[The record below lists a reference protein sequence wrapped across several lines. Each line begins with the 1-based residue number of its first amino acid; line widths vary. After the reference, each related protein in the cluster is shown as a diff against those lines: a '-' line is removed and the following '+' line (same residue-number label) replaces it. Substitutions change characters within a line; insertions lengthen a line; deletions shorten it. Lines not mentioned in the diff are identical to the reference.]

1 MVVVCVGVWVAVM
14 VVWVSDGDGVWV
26 VVYVSDDVGVRGC
39 VGVSYGGYSDGFLE
53 RERNRILF
61 FFFFFE

>member
-1 MVVVCVGVWVAVM
+1 MCVGVWVAVM

-39 VGVSYGGYSDGFLE
+39 VGVSYGGGVFRMVAIVMDS
-53 RERNRILF
+53 
-61 FFFFFE
+61 

>member
-26 VVYVSDDVGVRGC
+26 VVYVLDDVGVRRC
-39 VGVSYGGYSDGFLE
+39 VGVSYGGGVFWMVAMVMGS
-53 RERNRILF
+53 
-61 FFFFFE
+61 

>member
-39 VGVSYGGYSDGFLE
+39 VGVSYGGGVFRMVAMVMGS
-53 RERNRILF
+53 
-61 FFFFFE
+61 